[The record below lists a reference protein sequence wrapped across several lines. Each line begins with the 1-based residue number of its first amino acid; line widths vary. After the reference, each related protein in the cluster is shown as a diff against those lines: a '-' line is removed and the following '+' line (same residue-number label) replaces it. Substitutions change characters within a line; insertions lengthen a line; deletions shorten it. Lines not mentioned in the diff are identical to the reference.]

1 MLCDARTAAT
11 GPGSP
16 STPVKLGCNRTSIS
30 LSWQVRARRGARQT
44 PPLPSAHP
52 VLLRRPGSR
61 QHAACA
67 PSMQTPEDD
76 GGSAISEY
84 EAELLPKCAGSRLG
98 GMPNEWLLVYRVRH
112 TRHPAP
118 AGRVA
123 CQPEPGLAT
132 QRPRT
137 PNRHLSLYGVHV
149 PLQGSGHACTIEAL
163 RPGCTYQ
170 MRVRAINAAG
180 VSSYCIPAELSTSPG
195 VPEPPRALAITSR
208 TQSGACCWGCAAGAA
223 LLALTS
229 GMVLSTMPRSRWCR
243 PGCGVVAP

>member
-1 MLCDARTAAT
+1 MLCPLQEGRSQWSMLCDARTAAT

-98 GMPNEWLLVYRVRH
+98 GMPNEWLLVYRVRQ

-118 AGRVA
+118 ASRESPA
-123 CQPEPGLAT
+123 SP
-132 QRPRT
+132 
-137 PNRHLSLYGVHV
+137 S
-149 PLQGSGHACTIEAL
+149 QGSRRSGHALQT
-163 RPGCTYQ
+163 GT
-170 MRVRAINAAG
+170 
-180 VSSYCIPAELSTSPG
+180 
-195 VPEPPRALAITSR
+195 
-208 TQSGACCWGCAAGAA
+208 
-223 LLALTS
+223 
-229 GMVLSTMPRSRWCR
+229 
-243 PGCGVVAP
+243 